1 MKAPMDVVVRIACAV
16 ERRGGDMSDVEDLI
30 AEWIRVHRYPQA
42 HANDAAPYINRLYAD
57 ERGASR

>member
-1 MKAPMDVVVRIACAV
+1 MDIVVRIACAV

-42 HANDAAPYINRLYAD
+42 HANDAAT
-57 ERGASR
+57 SK